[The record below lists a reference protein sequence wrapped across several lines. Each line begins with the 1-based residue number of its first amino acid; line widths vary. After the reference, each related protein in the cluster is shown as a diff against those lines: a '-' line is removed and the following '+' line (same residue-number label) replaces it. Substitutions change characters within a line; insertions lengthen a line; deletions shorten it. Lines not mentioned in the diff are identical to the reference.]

1 MRRGVHKP
9 PEPDDPLCC
18 CEYVDRK
25 GGRSHVAACCCDC
38 QELDEACDRWLKREP
53 QQEGSLSRVADTV
66 ADRLRVPWLRGGAR
80 RVDLSLLP
88 PLVLLPVLLRI
99 AALHVFLGVVV
110 LTTLPGL
117 VLWYYYFT
125 HRKKGRTL
133 FFLSLALFSLAY
145 MYFLFVTEIVPR
157 GDVTPPQVVVVTT
170 GVVLTLV
177 ALVNTK
183 RGPGYV
189 RPCPS
194 DTHSTVTYHSTL
206 PEKDSAHLNGA
217 RHQVVIANRGA
228 ALEPSATNGVVA
240 EACSGVTDSRKK
252 QWCSWC
258 KLLRPL
264 RAGHCRICGAC
275 IQRLDHHCVWINSC
289 VGRANHRSFL
299 LTLLLFL
306 VTSLY
311 GIVLVLRTLCPRQ
324 HVMLALL
331 YCPGVYS
338 QYSSAL
344 CFTCA
349 WYSTIV
355 TCGLCHLLLL
365 QLINVSVNVTEREAR
380 IALRERSGRSLL
392 GGLVIDTGT
401 YSHGFR
407 NNWAEFLTM
416 HEKTEDRVASPPP
429 TELV

>member
-1 MRRGVHKP
+1 MRRGANKP

-38 QELDEACDRWLKREP
+38 EDLDDACDRWLKRES
-53 QQEGSLSRVADTV
+53 QKADSLSQVTDTV
-66 ADRLRVPWLRGGAR
+66 TDRLRVPWIKGAKR
-80 RVDLSLLP
+80 LDLSLLP
-88 PLVLLPVLLRI
+88 PLLLLPILLRI
-99 AALHVFLGVVV
+99 AALHVFLGAVV
-110 LTTLPGL
+110 LIALPGM

-145 MYFLFVTEIVPR
+145 MYYLFVTEIVSR
-157 GDVTPPQVVVVTT
+157 GDVTSTQLATVTT
-170 GVVLTLV
+170 GVILTLIS
-177 ALVNTK
+177 LIHTK

-189 RPCPS
+189 KPHLS
-194 DTHSTVTYHSTL
+194 DTHSTVTYHSPL
-206 PEKDSAHLNGA
+206 PDKDSAHLNGV

-228 ALEPSATNGVVA
+228 ALEHRANDGAV
-240 EACSGVTDSRKK
+240 EAAPKQTDNKK
-252 QWCSWC
+252 KNWCTWC
-258 KLLRPL
+258 RIVRPP
-264 RAGHCRICGAC
+264 RAGHCRICSAC

-299 LTLLLFL
+299 MTLLLFL
-306 VTSLY
+306 LTSLY
-311 GIVLVLRTLCPRQ
+311 GISLVLRNVCPRQ
-324 HVMLALL
+324 NVLIALL

-349 WYSTIV
+349 WYSSIV
-355 TCGLCHLLLL
+355 TGGLLHLLLL
-365 QLINVSVNVTEREAR
+365 QLINVSYNVTEREAR
-380 IALRERSGRSLL
+380 LALREKTGRSLL
-392 GGLVIDTGT
+392 GGLIIDTGV
-401 YSHGFR
+401 YSQGFR

-416 HEKTEDRVASPPP
+416 ADDSEPSSPTF